1 VRYRNLGTSGLEVS
15 VLGLGT
21 NAFGGR
27 ADQDTSIRV
36 LHHAVDNGITFIDT
50 ANIYTGTKSEEIIGK
65 AFKGRRHEVILAT
78 KAGMKRGEG
87 PNSRGSSRQHILKE
101 VEGSLR
107 RLQTDYIDLYQIH
120 AFDPKTPLDETLRA
134 LDDLVTSGKV
144 RYVGAS
150 NYSAWQMMK
159 ALSISESQRLVKY
172 VSVQPGYSLADR
184 GIERELIPF
193 CVDQGIGIIPYFPLA
208 GGILT
213 GKYSGGSVPEGSQLE
228 KNPNF
233 AQRMDSARLE
243 LGEKVSKIA
252 AEIGT
257 SATALSLAWLMHQ
270 PAVSTVIA
278 GATRESQIDENLKAV
293 NLDLTEDIL
302 QTLDEISETF
312 IYSPP
317 FGSTPR
323 GKRV

>member
-1 VRYRNLGTSGLEVS
+1 MKYRSLGTSGLQVS

-27 ADQDTSIRV
+27 ADKETSIRV
-36 LHHAVDNGITFIDT
+36 LHHAVANGITFIDT
-50 ANIYTGTKSEEIIGK
+50 ANIYTGTKSEEIIGE
-65 AFKGRRHEVILAT
+65 AFEGRRQDVLLAT
-78 KAGMKRGEG
+78 KVGMKRGQG
-87 PNSRGSSRQHILKE
+87 PNESGSSRHHIIREL
-101 VEGSLR
+101 EGSLR
-107 RLQTDYIDLYQIH
+107 RLRTDYVDLYQIH

-134 LDDLVTSGKV
+134 LDDLVTAGKV

-159 ALSISESQRLVKY
+159 SLAISNSRGLTPY

-184 GIERELIPF
+184 GVERELVPF
-193 CVDQGIGIIPYFPLA
+193 CQDQGIGLIPYFPLA

-213 GKYSGGSVPEGSQLE
+213 GKYAGGAVPSGSQLE

-233 AQRMDSARLE
+233 AQRMDEERME
-243 LGEKVSKIA
+243 LGDRVANIA

-270 PAVSTVIA
+270 PVVSTVIA
-278 GATRESQIDENLKAV
+278 GATREAQIDDNLKAV
-293 NLDLTEDIL
+293 ELSLTEDVL
-302 QTLDEISETF
+302 QALHEASEHF
-312 IYSPP
+312 IYARP
-317 FGSTPR
+317 FGSAAR
-323 GKRV
+323 RKS

>member
-1 VRYRNLGTSGLEVS
+1 MRYRNLGTSGLEVS

-27 ADQDTSIRV
+27 ADKQTSIRV

-50 ANIYTGTKSEEIIGK
+50 ANIYTGTKSEEIIGE
-65 AFKGRRHEVILAT
+65 AFEGRRQDVLLAT
-78 KAGMKRGEG
+78 KAGIKRGEG
-87 PNSRGSSRQHILKE
+87 LNARGASRQHIFQE
-101 VEGSLR
+101 IEGSLR
-107 RLQTDYIDLYQIH
+107 RLRTDYIDLYQIH
-120 AFDPKTPLDETLRA
+120 VFDPKTPLDETLRA

-159 ALSISESQRLVKY
+159 SLAVSESRRLIKY
-172 VSVQPGYSLADR
+172 ASVQPGYSLADR
-184 GIERELIPF
+184 GVERELVPF
-193 CVDQGIGIIPYFPLA
+193 CVDQGIGLIPYFPLA

-213 GKYSGGSVPEGSQLE
+213 GKYSGGNVPSGSQLDM
-228 KNPNF
+228 NPNF
-233 AQRMDSARLE
+233 ANRLNAARVQ
-243 LGEKVSKIA
+243 LGEQVTKIA
-252 AEIGT
+252 AELGV

-270 PAVSTVIA
+270 PSVSTVIA

-293 NLDLTEDIL
+293 NLELSADVLKS
-302 QTLDEISETF
+302 LDEVSKDF

-317 FGSTPR
+317 F
-323 GKRV
+323 

>member
-1 VRYRNLGTSGLEVS
+1 VRYRNLGISGLEIS

-27 ADQDTSIRV
+27 ADKDTSIRV

-50 ANIYTGTKSEEIIGK
+50 ANIYTGTKSEEIIGE
-65 AFKGRRHEVILAT
+65 AFEGRRHEVILAT
-78 KAGMKRGEG
+78 KVGINRGEG

-101 VEGSLR
+101 LEGSLR
-107 RLQTDYIDLYQIH
+107 RLRTDYIDLYQIH
-120 AFDPKTPLDETLRA
+120 VFDPKTPLDETLRA

-159 ALSISESQRLVKY
+159 SLAISESQGLIKY

-184 GIERELIPF
+184 GVERELIPF

-213 GKYSGGSVPEGSQLE
+213 GKYSGGSVPSGSQLE

-233 AQRMDSARLE
+233 AQRMDSARVE
-243 LGEKVSKIA
+243 LGEHVAKIA

-270 PAVSTVIA
+270 PAVSTVIS

-302 QTLDEISETF
+302 KALDEVSEDF

-317 FGSTPR
+317 FGSASR
-323 GKRV
+323 QK

>member
-1 VRYRNLGTSGLEVS
+1 MRYRNLGNSGLQVS

-27 ADQDTSIRV
+27 ADKDTSIRV
-36 LHHAVDNGITFIDT
+36 LLHAVENGITFIDT
-50 ANIYTGTKSEEIIGK
+50 ANIYTGTKSEEIIGE
-65 AFKGRRHEVILAT
+65 AFEGRRQDVILAT
-78 KAGMKRGEG
+78 KVGLKRGEG
-87 PNSRGSSRQHILKE
+87 PNESGSSRQHIMRELE
-101 VEGSLR
+101 ASLR
-107 RLQTDYIDLYQIH
+107 RLRTDYIDLYQIH
-120 AFDPKTPLDETLRA
+120 TFDPKTPLEETLRA

-159 ALSISESQRLVKY
+159 SLAISNSQGLVQY

-184 GIERELIPF
+184 GVERETVPF
-193 CVDQGIGIIPYFPLA
+193 CLDQGIGLIPYFPLA

-213 GKYSGGSVPEGSQLE
+213 GKYSGGSIPIGSQLE

-233 AQRMDSARLE
+233 AQRMDTNRME
-243 LGEKVSKIA
+243 LGDRVAKIA

-257 SATALSLAWLMHQ
+257 SATALSLAWLLHQ

-278 GATRESQIDENLKAV
+278 GATREEQIEENLKAV
-293 NLDLTEDIL
+293 DLVLSEDVL
-302 QTLDEISETF
+302 QALDEASEQF
-312 IYSPP
+312 LYSSS
-317 FGSTPR
+317 FGSAAR
-323 GKRV
+323 RR

>member
-1 VRYRNLGTSGLEVS
+1 MRYRNLGTSGLEVS

-27 ADQDTSIRV
+27 ADKDSSIRV

-50 ANIYTGTKSEEIIGK
+50 ANIYTGTKSEEIIGE
-65 AFKGRRHEVILAT
+65 AFEGRRHEVILAT
-78 KAGMKRGEG
+78 KVGMKRGEG

-101 VEGSLR
+101 LEGSLR
-107 RLQTDYIDLYQIH
+107 RLRTDYIDLYQIH
-120 AFDPKTPLDETLRA
+120 AFDPLTPLDETLRA
-134 LDDLVTSGKV
+134 LDDLVASGKV

-159 ALSISESQRLVKY
+159 SLAISDNQRLIKY

-184 GIERELIPF
+184 GVERELIPF
-193 CVDQGIGIIPYFPLA
+193 CTDQGIGVIPYFPLA

-213 GKYSGGSVPEGSQLE
+213 GKYSGGSIPSGSQLE

-233 AQRMDSARLE
+233 AKRMDSARME
-243 LGEKVSKIA
+243 LGEQVAKIA

-293 NLDLTEDIL
+293 NLELTVDVL
-302 QTLDEISETF
+302 RALDEVSENF

-317 FGSTPR
+317 FGSAPR
-323 GKRV
+323 RK

>member
-1 VRYRNLGTSGLEVS
+1 MQYRYLGSSGLQVS

-27 ADQDTSIRV
+27 ADKETSIRV
-36 LHHAVDNGITFIDT
+36 LHRAVDGGINFIDT
-50 ANIYTGTKSEEIIGK
+50 ANVYTATKSEEIIGE
-65 AFKGRRHEVILAT
+65 AFEGRRHEVLLAT
-78 KAGMKRGEG
+78 KAGIKRGEG
-87 PNSRGSSRQHILKE
+87 PNSGGASRQHILQE

-107 RLQTDYIDLYQIH
+107 RLRTDYIDLYQIH
-120 AFDPKTPLDETLRA
+120 RFDPNTPLDETLRA
-134 LDDLVTSGKV
+134 LDDLVSAGKV

-159 ALSISESQRLVKY
+159 ALDISRSQSLIRY

-184 GIERELIPF
+184 GVERELVPF
-193 CVDQGIGIIPYFPLA
+193 CLDQGIGLIPYFPLA

-213 GKYSGGSVPEGSQLE
+213 GKYSGGAVPSGSQLE

-233 AQRMDSARLE
+233 AQRMDEARME
-243 LGEKVSKIA
+243 LGEQVARIA

-270 PAVSTVIA
+270 PAVSTVIS
-278 GATRESQIDENLKAV
+278 GATRESQIDDNLAAV
-293 NLDLTEDIL
+293 ELKLSGDVLR
-302 QTLDEISETF
+302 QLDEISEPF
-312 IYSPP
+312 IYARP
-317 FGSTPR
+317 FGSAPR
-323 GKRV
+323 RS

>member
-1 VRYRNLGTSGLEVS
+1 MRYRNLGTSGLQVS

-27 ADQDTSIRV
+27 ADKDTSIRV
-36 LHHAVDNGITFIDT
+36 LHHAVENGITFIDT
-50 ANIYTGTKSEEIIGK
+50 ANIYTGTKSEEIIGE
-65 AFKGRRHEVILAT
+65 AFEGRRQDVILAT
-78 KAGMKRGEG
+78 KVGMKRGEG
-87 PNSRGSSRQHILKE
+87 PNESGSSRQHIMRELE
-101 VEGSLR
+101 ASLH
-107 RLQTDYIDLYQIH
+107 RLRTDYIDLYQIH
-120 AFDPKTPLDETLRA
+120 VFDPKTPLDETLRA

-159 ALSISESQRLVKY
+159 SLAISKSQGLIQY

-184 GIERELIPF
+184 GVEREMVPF
-193 CVDQGIGIIPYFPLA
+193 CLDQGIGLIPYFPLA

-213 GKYSGGSVPEGSQLE
+213 GKYSGGSIPSGSQLE

-233 AQRMDSARLE
+233 AQRMDNERME
-243 LGEKVSKIA
+243 LGEQVVKIA

-270 PAVSTVIA
+270 PAVCTVIA
-278 GATRESQIDENLKAV
+278 GATRKEQIDENLKAV
-293 NLDLTEDIL
+293 NLVLSEDVL
-302 QTLDEISETF
+302 QALDEASEQF
-312 IYSPP
+312 LYARP
-317 FGSTPR
+317 FGNAAR
-323 GKRV
+323 QR